1 MPGIRVIGGSAK
13 GRKLKMVPGTSTR
26 PIGDRV
32 KEALFNIIDPE
43 IKGSSFLDLF
53 AGTGSVGIEAL
64 SRGARSTHFIELD
77 RKAVQTIRENLAHC
91 GLDDRAVV
99 SQRDTFAYLASHQPG
114 QAYEIIFLAPPQ
126 YLGLWE
132 KTLHA
137 LDERPEWL
145 EPDGLLIIQIDP
157 SEYQEQVLKTLKL
170 YDQRKYGNTMLLFF
184 EKPGE

>member
-1 MPGIRVIGGSAK
+1 
-13 GRKLKMVPGTSTR
+13 MVPGTTTR

-32 KEALFNIIDPE
+32 KEALFNILDPE
-43 IKGSSFLDLF
+43 IPGSSFIDLF

-64 SRGARSTHFIELD
+64 SRGARLAHFVETD
-77 RKAVQTIRENLAHC
+77 RKAIQTIHENLSHC
-91 GLDDRAVV
+91 GLQDRAEV
-99 SQRDTFAYLASHQPG
+99 SQRDTFAFLSNQPVESF
-114 QAYEIIFLAPPQ
+114 EIIFLAPPQ

-137 LDERPEWL
+137 IDERPEWL

-157 SEYQEQVLKTLKL
+157 SEYQEQELESLKL
-170 YDQRKYGNTMLLFF
+170 FDQRKYGNTMLLFY